1 MNLRARKS
9 TLRRDL
15 REGRS
20 STNAFIKLSLYI
32 VIVMALS
39 FGVFGS
45 TVYFDGQSQRMSKEI
60 SINENEIYK
69 LDREI
74 QNLKLS
80 LEVKSKREYIYGKI
94 AQNNMGL
101 RPANPEQIVRIIPSD
116 YNFKNESTKGKKIAY
131 SAKNPKVANV
141 VND

>member
-15 REGRS
+15 REKRRGKN
-20 STNAFIKLSLYI
+20 TFIKLSIYLI
-32 VIVMALS
+32 VVLILS

-94 AQNNMGL
+94 AQNNLGL
-101 RPANPEQIVRIIPSD
+101 RPAEPDQIVRLIPSD
-116 YNFKNESTKGKKIAY
+116 YDFKGASSNGKKFAY
-131 SAKNPKVANV
+131 SAKNAKSKIV

>member
-15 REGRS
+15 REKRGGKN
-20 STNAFIKLSLYI
+20 TFIKLSIYLI
-32 VIVMALS
+32 VVLTLS

-94 AQNNMGL
+94 AQNNLGL
-101 RPANPEQIVRIIPSD
+101 RPAEPDQTVRLISSD
-116 YNFKNESTKGKKIAY
+116 YDFKGASNGKKFAY
-131 SAKNPKVANV
+131 SSKNAKSKIV

>member
-9 TLRRDL
+9 SLKRDL
-15 REGRS
+15 GESRRG
-20 STNAFIKLSLYI
+20 STIIKLSVYLI
-32 VIVMALS
+32 VVLMLS

-45 TVYFDGQSQRMSKEI
+45 TVYFDGQSQRMKKEI
-60 SINENEIYK
+60 TINESEIYK

-80 LEVKSKREYIYGKI
+80 LEIKSRKEYIYGKI
-94 AQNNMGL
+94 ARNNLGL
-101 RPANPEQIVRIIPSD
+101 RPAEPEQIVKLIPSD
-116 YNFKNESTKGKKIAY
+116 FKLKGASVKGQKFVYSPQIAN
-131 SAKNPKVANV
+131 SKSV

>member
-15 REGRS
+15 RERRGGKN
-20 STNAFIKLSLYI
+20 TFVKLSIYLI
-32 VIVMALS
+32 VILMLS

-94 AQNNMGL
+94 AQNNLGL
-101 RPANPEQIVRIIPSD
+101 RPAEPNQIVRLIPSN
-116 YNFKNESTKGKKIAY
+116 YNFKGASGIGKKIAY
-131 SAKNPKVANV
+131 SAKNVNAKNV